1 VIAIVLTATIVGVSN
16 MNDITEFTAVTNVV
30 VIGHDSEMADLDN
43 PNGYIYGYTALV
55 RAENAYGDTW
65 SMHVATGRW
74 EKEILTKAH
83 AQADALNARLALG
96 KLPVGFGDGMTGGAS
111 RWSRTRPV
119 YGSDAYQAY
128 GNGDD
133 WEWELRLAED
143 TLAFS
148 R

>member
-1 VIAIVLTATIVGVSN
+1 MQDIV
-16 MNDITEFTAVTNVV
+16 EFTVVTNVV
-30 VIGHDSEMADLDN
+30 VIGHDNEMADLDN
-43 PNGYIYGYTALV
+43 PNGYIYGYSAFV
-55 RAENAYGDTW
+55 RAENLYGDTW

-74 EKEILTKAH
+74 EKDVLAKAQ
-83 AQADALNARLALG
+83 AQADALTARLALG